1 MEYKQE
7 YYEPVINFRKNRPQ
21 MQVKHTE
28 HEELYEKAFF
38 PTEEKNHSEY
48 ALNTTTWD

>member
-7 YYEPVINFRKNRPQ
+7 NYEPVINFRKNRPQ
-21 MQVKHTE
+21 MQVKHAE
-28 HEELYEKAFF
+28 REELYEMAFF
-38 PTEEKNHSEY
+38 SEEKISHSEY